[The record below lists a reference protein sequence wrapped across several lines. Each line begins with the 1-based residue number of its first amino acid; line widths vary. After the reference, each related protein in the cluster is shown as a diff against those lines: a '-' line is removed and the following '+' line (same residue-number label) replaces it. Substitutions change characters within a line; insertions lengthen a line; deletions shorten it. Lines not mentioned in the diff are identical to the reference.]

1 MKKATANEQLLAALL
16 RQDNDPG
23 RKQKLSAVW
32 RFSVPAILAQLTSI
46 MMQYIDTA
54 MVGSLGA
61 GASAA
66 IGVVSTSTWLLNG
79 LCSAVST
86 GFSVQAA
93 QKIGAGQ
100 DKEARQVMHPHPV
113 VVSED
118 TLAAAALRL
127 MQENKVTSL
136 FVTND
141 GKPVGILNVHDCL
154 RAGVE

>member
-1 MKKATANEQLLAALL
+1 MGPSLMDKK
-16 RQDNDPG
+16 
-23 RKQKLSAVW
+23 
-32 RFSVPAILAQLTSI
+32 
-46 MMQYIDTA
+46 
-54 MVGSLGA
+54 
-61 GASAA
+61 
-66 IGVVSTSTWLLNG
+66 
-79 LCSAVST
+79 
-86 GFSVQAA
+86 
-93 QKIGAGQ
+93 
-100 DKEARQVMHPHPV
+100 ARQVMHPHPV